1 MWSKAWE
8 PLLYNIIYIIIYNI
22 FYVNYL
28 SKSDRKTP
36 KNVSSLYLLNK
47 EVFTWIVR
55 YIKVF
60 TWSFN
65 GYALNVEWKPWFT
78 SIMKVITKLTNYSP
92 EEQTR
97 PLFSPHAIVFTLW
110 KKMPPKG
117 PFTQTFID
125 ARSICETSLK
135 CCGED
140 KQEDAR
146 GSASLGW
153 APEKPQTHVH
163 RPMVRGRR
171 KDRMAA
177 PGAPSQGS
185 SFPPFRWG
193 LTGFLFLP

>member
-1 MWSKAWE
+1 MPRTILTHELRPYIQFRKHLIVLHLLWSQPMVPKRVSLSEAPGDTSPHSVSLKSTQEHLKIQMSRIFPQTNDWDSPKASFWIPYFKKNSHKGLMWSKAWE

-65 GYALNVEWKPWFT
+65 EYALNAEWKPWFT

-92 EEQTR
+92 E
-97 PLFSPHAIVFTLW
+97 
-110 KKMPPKG
+110 
-117 PFTQTFID
+117 
-125 ARSICETSLK
+125 
-135 CCGED
+135 
-140 KQEDAR
+140 
-146 GSASLGW
+146 
-153 APEKPQTHVH
+153 
-163 RPMVRGRR
+163 
-171 KDRMAA
+171 
-177 PGAPSQGS
+177 
-185 SFPPFRWG
+185 
-193 LTGFLFLP
+193 